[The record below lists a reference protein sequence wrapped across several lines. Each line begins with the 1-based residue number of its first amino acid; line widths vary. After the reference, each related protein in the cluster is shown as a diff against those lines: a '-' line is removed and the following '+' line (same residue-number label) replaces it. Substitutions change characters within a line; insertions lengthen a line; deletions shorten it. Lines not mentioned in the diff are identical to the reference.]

1 MESQEVFKDFG
12 VSNEDLSSSSENG
25 GGLEQVNVVNNGFE
39 QESYGNGCEQL
50 SVLEQ
55 ASFGNGISDFGEFET
70 GKGNLADEVLEDLEE
85 YWEDIND
92 RLMIS
97 RMVSDSI
104 IKGMV
109 TAVEQEAAER
119 VETKELEVA
128 NLKESLQSH
137 DVVSSTFEAIRLNR
151 DCGKLSSSIDAFVK
165 NDKMR
170 EALQGFRNAA
180 KEQFKQVEKEIRC
193 IRGYNSIKKSGSGVG
208 LVGLGG
214 ILQDNE
220 CKNSQD
226 INKILKPLKTSVDTV
241 FVRIDDILQQ
251 SKISLCEWQ
260 QVQDVSGKLEDTVMQ
275 SVIKS
280 LHEEYEEK
288 LWEQQAQFY
297 GSRDEKWLEKFNEI
311 SSLRTQLDAIAKSL
325 SITETGLV
333 SHGSHDLDHLH
344 RKAFSNHVSLPTSL
358 SEGNGQ
364 LEAFK
369 VNVHE
374 SYDFHQL
381 KHLSKEDMVK
391 YFNGI
396 ITEIRRY
403 HESAIQQRTEEYF
416 SLKRD
421 YLNER
426 RSYVTHRKDEEFNV
440 LREKIPEVMKKLDCF
455 LSENKR
461 FPAMINNAESVVKLK
476 GEIESLRF
484 DNCQLRD
491 TLSNKES
498 ELKFLEVQ
506 LADITGKLMQQ
517 YSNDVNMLKLVA
529 SLKSSEEDLCMEAS
543 LTEEVHKCAMKE
555 LIRHIRS
562 NSEDSIV
569 ELAVMRK
576 VYSDPFIEA
585 SFPAE
590 ICSRCEIDDSDIEPL
605 ILQELSGM
613 VFKDAIKD
621 AMERLKDLY
630 QELLSEKKIRNSLQ
644 IKVLKME
651 SELKL
656 EVEEKENLKEHI
668 LNLDKEMEHKKESV
682 MDLSIS
688 LSKER
693 EQFELASQEVR
704 KLKENIDQQQ
714 MVISASNNVKVQ
726 LMEAMQK
733 IELDK
738 AEIHNLTQK
747 LDQTKKDLT
756 EAIEQRN
763 TALSLAQERQDRL
776 ILREAS
782 GEKQNMVIEAV
793 TVVVNGMSNKLDD
806 FECRILGMIKKN
818 NLRLEDV
825 SSNLK
830 SLTEIANEFRRS
842 GLTYRCKLER
852 RCADLQKAEAEVDL
866 LGDEV
871 DTLLRLLEKIY
882 VALDHYLPI
891 LKHYSGIIEI
901 LELVRRELSGESI
914 KLL

>member
-12 VSNEDLSSSSENG
+12 VSNEDLTRSSENG
-25 GGLEQVNVVNNGFE
+25 GGLQQVNVVNNGFE
-39 QESYGNGCEQL
+39 QESYGNGCKQL
-50 SVLEQ
+50 SGLEQ
-55 ASFGNGISDFGEFET
+55 ASFVNGISDSGEFET

-97 RMVSDSI
+97 RMVSDSV

-119 VETKELEVA
+119 VATKELEMA
-128 NLKESLQSH
+128 NLKECLQSH
-137 DVVSSTFEAIRLNR
+137 DMDSSTFEAIRLSR
-151 DCGKLSSSIDAFVK
+151 DCGKLSSSIDACVK
-165 NDKMR
+165 NDRMR

-180 KEQFKQVEKEIRC
+180 KEQFKQVEKEICC
-193 IRGYNSIKKSGSGVG
+193 IRGYNSIKKSGSGGGVM
-208 LVGLGG
+208 GLGG
-214 ILQDNE
+214 ILQENE
-220 CKNSQD
+220 CKKSQD
-226 INKILKPLKTSVDTV
+226 INQILKPLKTSVDAV
-241 FVRIDDILQQ
+241 FVWIDDILQYP
-251 SKISLCEWQ
+251 KISLCEWQ
-260 QVQDVSGKLEDTVMQ
+260 QEQDVLGNLEDTVMQ

-280 LHEEYEEK
+280 LHEEYKEK

-297 GSRDEKWLEKFNEI
+297 GNHDGKWLEKFNEI
-311 SSLRTQLDAIAKSL
+311 SSLRTQLDAIVKSL

-333 SHGSHDLDHLH
+333 SYGSYDLDHLH
-344 RKAFSNHVSLPTSL
+344 RKAFGNHVSLPTSL
-358 SEGNGQ
+358 SVGNGQ

-369 VNVHE
+369 VNVHD

-391 YFNGI
+391 YFNSI
-396 ITEIRRY
+396 ITGIRRD

-426 RSYVTHRKDEEFNV
+426 RSYVIHRKDEEFDV
-440 LREKIPEVMKKLDCF
+440 LRKKIPEVMTKLDCF
-455 LSENKR
+455 LSENKK

-484 DNCQLRD
+484 DNCQFRD

-498 ELKFLEVQ
+498 ELKCLEVQ
-506 LADITGKLMQQ
+506 LADIAGKLMHQS
-517 YSNDVNMLKLVA
+517 SNEANLLKLVA
-529 SLKSSEEDLCMEAS
+529 SLKSSVEDLCVEVS

-576 VYSDPFIEA
+576 VYGDLLIEA
-585 SFPAE
+585 SLPAE
-590 ICSRCEIDDSDIEPL
+590 TSSRCEIEDSDIEPL
-605 ILQELSGM
+605 MLQELSGI

-621 AMERLKDLY
+621 AIERLKDLY
-630 QELLSEKKIRNSLQ
+630 QELSSEKEIRNSLQ
-644 IKVLKME
+644 IKVLEME

-656 EVEEKENLKEHI
+656 EVEEMEKLKKHI
-668 LNLDKEMEHKKESV
+668 LNLDEEMEHKKDSV
-682 MDLSIS
+682 MDLSIL

-704 KLKENIDQQQ
+704 KLKEHIDQHQIL
-714 MVISASNNVKVQ
+714 VSASNNVKVQ

-738 AEIHNLTQK
+738 AEIHNLTEK

-763 TALSLAQERQDRL
+763 TTLALAQERHDML
-776 ILREAS
+776 ILKEAS
-782 GEKQNMVIEAV
+782 GEKQNMVIDAA

-825 SSNLK
+825 SSDLK

-852 RCADLQKAEAEVDL
+852 RFADLQKAEAEVDL

-871 DTLLRLLEKIY
+871 DTLLKLLERIY
-882 VALDHYLPI
+882 IALDHYSPI
-891 LKHYSGIIEI
+891 LKHYPGISEI